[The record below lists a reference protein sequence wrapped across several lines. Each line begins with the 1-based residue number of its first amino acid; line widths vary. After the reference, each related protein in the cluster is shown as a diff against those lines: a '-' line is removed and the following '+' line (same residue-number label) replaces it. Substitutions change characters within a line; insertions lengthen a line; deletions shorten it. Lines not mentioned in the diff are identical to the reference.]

1 MRVRMAKDTFKYL
14 SAAATLTAVFVLSA
28 CHIIPRA
35 PITPITATPIQDV
48 EDKIPAQ
55 TYSPPPSQT
64 AESTAQVMPEDII
77 ACKSFESLRKTAAE
91 TVPSSEGLSGALSR
105 YLINNSD
112 QSIMLALTVYLPEDE
127 KYASEK
133 RYHVAQIM
141 VCEYTLLED
150 ELHESPCKAVPVLI
164 KAKKGT
170 NEIEKVSVPNLYDAE
185 QYLQDIQNIFGVE
198 TEQELGVWNVG
209 EPVRSTY
216 LRQYEEQLASI
227 KCDIALAG
235 GFDGFENGVIKLFA
249 DITQHGCTDT
259 KTEEGALR
267 AYYIHN
273 TFSYSSLAV
282 PFFHELGRS
291 TKGTDASLYG
301 ALYLGYIYAMDDGTI
316 MTGAKARPAR
326 IALMQSE
333 GVYEAYD
340 VLFGLDSEE
349 DYSAMLDSMEDY
361 RDDYLDFRESADY
374 EDYIFNS
381 DCVIDSMLEE
391 TFDFDSDTLDY
402 GK

>member
-1 MRVRMAKDTFKYL
+1 MTDYALAR
-14 SAAATLTAVFVLSA
+14 
-28 CHIIPRA
+28 
-35 PITPITATPIQDV
+35 
-48 EDKIPAQ
+48 E
-55 TYSPPPSQT
+55 
-64 AESTAQVMPEDII
+64 
-77 ACKSFESLRKTAAE
+77 SFESLRKTAAE
-91 TVPSSEGLSGALSR
+91 IAPRGNGLGGSLVK

-112 QSIMLALTVYLPEDE
+112 DSILLALVVHLPEDE
-127 KYASEK
+127 SAAPEK
-133 RYHVAQIM
+133 RYHEAQIF
-141 VCEYTLLED
+141 VCEYRFCEGKLY
-150 ELHESPCKAVPVLI
+150 ESPCKAVPVLI

-170 NEIEKVSVPNLYDAE
+170 YDIDQVSVPDLYDQE
-185 QYLQDIQNIFGVE
+185 QYLQDIENIFGVE
-198 TEQELGVWNVG
+198 TEQELGVWNVN

-216 LRQYEEQLASI
+216 LRQYEEQLSSI

-381 DCVIDSMLEE
+381 DCVIDSLLEE
-391 TFDFDSDTLDY
+391 TFDFDSDAFNF